1 MARFSRLIF
10 VEGWQAMERLTS
22 AMKAAP
28 ERPVRVLQFG
38 EGNFLRAF
46 VDYFL
51 DIANEKTDFN
61 GSVVLVKPI
70 EMGTLFPAFREQD
83 CRYTVLLRG
92 LVDGQTVEQTRVVS
106 SVADAVDAYADYDR
120 YAAYAKLDTLRFIV
134 SNTTEAGIVL
144 DESDRLEYCPPH
156 SYPGKLTK
164 LLYERAV
171 HFDYAPDKGLI
182 ILPVELID
190 DNGIMLKQCVKALA
204 RKWSLGERF
213 DRWLEESCVFTST
226 LVDRIVTGYP
236 RGEDQAIWEKL
247 GYEDRILVTAEPF
260 GLWVIESARDI
271 SRELPLPD
279 CGLPVIYTDNQ
290 KPYKQ
295 RKVRILNGAHTSF
308 VPAAFLCGYDYVL
321 DAMNDPMIKTFMQ
334 RTLYDEVIPTLAL
347 PKDDLLAFAEAV
359 TGRFMNPYIK
369 HALLSIC
376 LNSVSKWRARCMPSL
391 LGYVE
396 KNSALPE
403 HLTFSLAALMALYHG
418 GRVEDGKLIC
428 QRDGQPYALQDDAAV
443 LRFFVE
449 NSARPATELTRL
461 FLANEAFFGQD
472 LTQIPGL
479 ADSVAASLEDILA
492 RGMRTVM
499 TERFG
504 GQHA

>member
-1 MARFSRLIF
+1 MDRLNAD
-10 VEGWQAMERLTS
+10 VL
-22 AMKAAP
+22 KAP

-46 VDYFL
+46 VDYMI
-51 DIANEKTDFN
+51 DIANEKADFN
-61 GSVVLVKPI
+61 GNVVLVKPI
-70 EMGTLFPAFREQD
+70 SFGNLDAFHQQD

-92 LVDGQTVEQTRVVS
+92 LVDGKPVEMSRAITSVS
-106 SVADAVDAYADYDR
+106 DAVDAYGEYEK
-120 YAAYAKLDTLRFIV
+120 YAAYARLDTLRFIV

-144 DESDRLEYCPPH
+144 DESDRLDLCPPN
-156 SYPGKLTK
+156 SYPGKLCK
-164 LLYERAV
+164 FLYERAEA
-171 HFDYAPDKGLI
+171 FGYAADKGLI

-190 DNGIMLKQCVKALA
+190 DNGIALKRCVKTLA
-204 RKWSLGERF
+204 RLWKLGERF
-213 DRWLEESCVFTST
+213 ETWLDEACVFTST

-236 RGEDQAIWEKL
+236 RDEAEAIWQKL
-247 GYEDRILVTAEPF
+247 GYEDRLLVTGEPF
-260 GLWVIESARDI
+260 ALWVIESEKDI
-271 SRELPLPD
+271 SGELPLPD
-279 CGLPVIYTDNQ
+279 CGLPVIFTDNQ

-321 DAMNDPMIKTFMQ
+321 DAMNDSMIQTFMQ
-334 RTLYDEVIPTLAL
+334 KTLYDEVIPTLSL
-347 PKDDLLAFAEAV
+347 PKEDLMAFAEAV
-359 TGRFMNPYIK
+359 TGRFKNPYIK

-396 KNSALPE
+396 REHKLPE

-418 GRVEDGKLIC
+418 GHLKDGALEC
-428 QRDGQPYALQDDAAV
+428 LRDGQPYALRDDAAV
-443 LRFFVE
+443 LAFFAE
-449 NSARPATELTRL
+449 NNQKPAAELTRM
-461 FLANEAFFGQD
+461 FLSSTDFFGQD
-472 LTQIPGL
+472 LTQVPGL
-479 ADSVAASLEDILA
+479 ETAVATALEDVLA

-504 GQHA
+504 G